1 MPELPDPP
9 LVPTSPGAPDVAAAA
24 STTLLAVLTLL
35 KVLLP
40 LTETT
45 VVRNCAVTLPVLE
58 EDAGEVER
66 ELISEVTE
74 GVDSVERADCDR
86 ALVTDAWV
94 V

>member
-58 EDAGEVER
+58 EDAVEEVER
-66 ELISEVTE
+66 ELMSEVTE
-74 GVDSVERADCDR
+74 GVDSVERVDCD
-86 ALVTDAWV
+86 
-94 V
+94 